1 MTSSIA
7 SACSLTLMGRSPN
20 SIGYAP
26 KSTVR
31 SSLRP
36 SHNRPRSAVS
46 GVRSSAVS
54 TSERDDHDAD
64 ACPACGTRVESA
76 ISGPGE
82 ELRESTERRCPGC
95 GKVLRRV
102 VGGAWTIDETTS

>member
-1 MTSSIA
+1 
-7 SACSLTLMGRSPN
+7 
-20 SIGYAP
+20 
-26 KSTVR
+26 
-31 SSLRP
+31 
-36 SHNRPRSAVS
+36 
-46 GVRSSAVS
+46 VS
-54 TSERDDHDAD
+54 TSEKDDRDAD

-102 VGGAWTIDETTS
+102 VGGAWMIDETTS